1 MTGTVNKII
10 HLVRKKKIIHIYIYL
25 LTRVNGFS
33 TITLFSGFL
42 TTNPTITS
50 CKLSS
55 FTLRMI

>member
-10 HLVRKKKIIHIYIYL
+10 HLVRKKKDYTYIYL

-42 TTNPTITS
+42 TTNATITS